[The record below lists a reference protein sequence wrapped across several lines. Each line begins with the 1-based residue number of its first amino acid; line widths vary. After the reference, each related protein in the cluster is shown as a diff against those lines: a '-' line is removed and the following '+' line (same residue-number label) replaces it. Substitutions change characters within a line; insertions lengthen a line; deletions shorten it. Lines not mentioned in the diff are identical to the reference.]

1 MALSNKKRKMKI
13 KLLILLLIG
22 LSASCE
28 LQNRTGDFKLLPHP
42 QEWEITGNSELDVN
56 DLKYY
61 FNSTDLS
68 LPAGSDF
75 LKNATATDTKHQAH
89 LVYAIDTTLDIKEE
103 GYLMDITSNQIQI
116 TAKDQAGL
124 IYGLATLEQLMEDA
138 EEQKVKLPMCRIKD
152 YPLLSYR
159 AIHWDIKHHRET
171 LDYYYSLIDKLKKY
185 KINAIIAEVEDKIKY
200 KRQPLVGSSDALTIE
215 EWQKLSQ
222 YAIERNISI
231 SPLVQGL
238 GHASFV
244 LKHKKYKSLRDNPES
259 DWAFNPL
266 DPKTYEVQYDL
277 YRDALEAL
285 PHGKHLH
292 VGGDEVKTTGRNSGK
307 SALELQLIWLN
318 KVCKFSKDAG
328 RIPIFWDDMPLK
340 QSGVYSP
347 MFRPEM
353 SKAEV
358 DSIWE
363 ANQQKLETFIPQF
376 PKNCIYMR
384 WNYHSPEAYG
394 NTKTMQ
400 WFRDHGLKVM
410 GATAGQ
416 TRWVLMP
423 QRESNMDNIRS
434 FALSSIKTG
443 LNGLL
448 LTLWDD
454 DSPHF
459 ELYHRGIIAFAN
471 DSWSGDKL
479 NKNQLKKAYRQREFS
494 YLLAEETYAFIDS
507 LEQPVGQ
514 WKNILL
520 KGNKRNYLKGIEKT
534 EEEGLINLP
543 NTSNP
548 GQWTIDHQERLTK
561 AEKMIESTIHIAQ
574 KIEQMQKLTLRN
586 SYTLEVYQRVNEI
599 VHLTP
604 KILLGLKR
612 FDQASNIEERI
623 IEKEKIIQLQK
634 DFLSLRNEVEKT
646 YSKTRLIHKPSDY
659 ILDQDYHHHLAN
671 QLHNFDWQFYSEL
684 LMFKKIDRQLSWER
698 KKID

>member
-1 MALSNKKRKMKI
+1 MKI
-13 KLLILLLIG
+13 KLLFLFILSITI
-22 LSASCE
+22 SCE
-28 LQNRTGDFKLLPHP
+28 LQNREGDFKILPHP
-42 QEWEITGNSELDVN
+42 QEWIISGNSSLDAS
-56 DLKYY
+56 DIKYY
-61 FNSTDLS
+61 FNASGHA
-68 LPAGSDF
+68 LPPGSDF
-75 LKNATATDTKHQAH
+75 LADVKSTDDKNQAQ
-89 LVYAIDTTLDIKEE
+89 LVYTVNTELDLKAE
-103 GYLMDITSNQIQI
+103 GYMMDIGTNQIQI

-124 IYGLATLEQLMEDA
+124 LYGLATLEQLIEDA
-138 EEQKVKLPMCRIKD
+138 KEQKVKLPSCKIKD

-171 LDYYYSLIDKLKKY
+171 LEYYYGLINKLKKY

-215 EWQKLSQ
+215 EWKKLSE
-222 YAIERNISI
+222 YAHERNISI

-244 LKHKKYKSLRDNPES
+244 LKHEKYKDLRDDPES

-285 PHGKHLH
+285 PHGKYLH

-318 KVCKFSKDAG
+318 KVCQFAEEAG
-328 RIPIFWDDMPLK
+328 RTPIFWDDMPLK
-340 QSGVYSP
+340 QTGVYRP

-353 SKAEV
+353 SKAKV
-358 DSIWE
+358 DSIWNT
-363 ANQQKLETFIPQF
+363 NQEKLEAFLPQF

-434 FALSSIKTG
+434 FALSSIEIG

-471 DSWSGDKL
+471 DTWSGD
-479 NKNQLKKAYRQREFS
+479 QLSKSELKEAYRQREFS
-494 YLLAEETYAFIDS
+494 HSLSDEAFAFIDS

-520 KGNKRNYLKGIEKT
+520 KGNKRNYLMEMGKP
-534 EEEGLINLP
+534 EEEGLISLP
-543 NTSNP
+543 NTAKP
-548 GQWTIDHQERLTK
+548 GQWTIDHQERLTQ
-561 AEKMIESTIHIAQ
+561 AEKIIESTKKVSL
-574 KIEQMQKLTLRN
+574 KIQQMQKLTQRN
-586 SYTLEVYQRVNEI
+586 LYTLEVYQRVNEL
-599 VHLTP
+599 VQLTP
-604 KILLGLKR
+604 KILLGLRR
-612 FDQASNIEERI
+612 FDQASNTEERI
-623 IEKEKIIQLQK
+623 IEKAKIIE
-634 DFLSLRNEVEKT
+634 LRKGFYKLRDEIEKT
-646 YSKTRLIHKPSDY
+646 YSKTRVIHKPQDY
-659 ILDQDYHHHLAN
+659 LLDQDHHHHLAN
-671 QLHNFDWQFYSEL
+671 QLHAFDWQFYPEL
-684 LMFKKIDRQLSWER
+684 LMFDKINNQLSWE
-698 KKID
+698 KKRID